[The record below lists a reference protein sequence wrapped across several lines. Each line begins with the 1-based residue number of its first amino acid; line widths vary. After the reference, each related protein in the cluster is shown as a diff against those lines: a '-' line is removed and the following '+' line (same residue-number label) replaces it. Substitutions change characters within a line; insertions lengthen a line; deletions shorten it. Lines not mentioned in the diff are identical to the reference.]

1 MYRTNITRHKY
12 LLVIIS
18 LLVLATYMVPSEASS
33 SVCYSPNKMIIVP
46 VQSTSYSDKLEIYLE
61 SYTQPITVYN
71 ISSSLYDVKGA
82 GCINDYFIVMYLDLT
97 NGSLILDYYDIN
109 VLGYGAPSIDLG
121 KMNHLLIKRITFY
134 PESPAIISAADGFF
148 NNETLL
154 VLGISSAVIDNGTI
168 SKPFSIYLGNGE
180 KDIVKK
186 YYSVES
192 TLKLPTKPVL
202 PPFFYN
208 VTEEQLTIGTVISG
222 ELELMKTSIP
232 NSPDPGTI
240 VYYPSDNKRLTV
252 YVSNSTTL
260 TILYTDKATLT
271 TNIYLVGFENY
282 TLISVDGI
290 ISLNNTFYISSKAIT
305 YAAGTSQPETVS
317 LITLFV
323 PSTDTITVYKQD
335 NSANRLEIMGYHYLA
350 VINGTYLVEPSISDL
365 NTILAKQTTVEYKLE
380 TLSTTSAFLLAP
392 SQEASDFSTI
402 TKVYAEQATTPRNTT
417 STTTSQTTQE
427 KPVLNMK
434 LLALVIAVVI
444 IAVAGILVYFL
455 KIRKRTVSTGEEEE
469 SEQVI
474 ELNI

>member
-121 KMNHLLIKRITFY
+121 KMNHLLRKRITFY

-202 PPFFYN
+202 PPFF
-208 VTEEQLTIGTVISG
+208 
-222 ELELMKTSIP
+222 
-232 NSPDPGTI
+232 
-240 VYYPSDNKRLTV
+240 
-252 YVSNSTTL
+252 
-260 TILYTDKATLT
+260 
-271 TNIYLVGFENY
+271 
-282 TLISVDGI
+282 
-290 ISLNNTFYISSKAIT
+290 SL
-305 YAAGTSQPETVS
+305 P
-317 LITLFV
+317 
-323 PSTDTITVYKQD
+323 
-335 NSANRLEIMGYHYLA
+335 
-350 VINGTYLVEPSISDL
+350 
-365 NTILAKQTTVEYKLE
+365 
-380 TLSTTSAFLLAP
+380 
-392 SQEASDFSTI
+392 
-402 TKVYAEQATTPRNTT
+402 
-417 STTTSQTTQE
+417 
-427 KPVLNMK
+427 
-434 LLALVIAVVI
+434 
-444 IAVAGILVYFL
+444 
-455 KIRKRTVSTGEEEE
+455 
-469 SEQVI
+469 SEQ
-474 ELNI
+474 